1 MEYDEETFYQVEKR
15 LDEVNHLKSKYG
27 STIPDV
33 LLALE
38 EKQERLMQLKDYR
51 CV

>member
-33 LLALE
+33 LLAIRRE
-38 EKQERLMQLKDYR
+38 AGTPDAA
-51 CV
+51 